1 VGWAI
6 DGANRN
12 DVAMLEPTID
22 AIDATGLLDE
32 IGTLHLDRAMTR
44 ARCVIDCRLGAS
56 PSSRSSAVA
65 RRSPE

>member
-1 VGWAI
+1 MGWAI

-32 IGTLHLDRAMTR
+32 IGTLHLDRGYDSGAVR
-44 ARCVIDCRLGAS
+44 DRLPARGIT
-56 PSSRSSAVA
+56 
-65 RRSPE
+65 EFEI